1 MLILWIIL
9 KEKKIMNKNT
19 TRLTSGS
26 FPVKSFIEN
35 VTFNKIVTFTHVA
48 KATTAKMVEF
58 FNHQAFFSKYIICP
72 LKYSQDQS

>member
-1 MLILWIIL
+1 MDYF
-9 KEKKIMNKNT
+9 KRKKIMNKNT

-35 VTFNKIVTFTHVA
+35 VTFKKIVTFTHVA

-58 FNHQAFFSKYIICP
+58 FNHQAFDFFQNISFAP
-72 LKYSQDQS
+72 